1 VTPLLLVAALAAAMI
16 ALAGRRW
23 RRARLRRLA
32 DTRPGAS
39 PALAIPV
46 TTFAEM
52 DEHLRHRRCPCGGY
66 LERRGEGSREL
77 SGQRFRIARLGC
89 QECERV
95 EEVFFDTTDLL
106 H

>member
-1 VTPLLLVAALAAAMI
+1 VTQLLLVVVLAAAVVT
-16 ALAGRRW
+16 LARRRW
-23 RRARLRRLA
+23 RRARLRRVA
-32 DTRPGAS
+32 STRPGAS

-46 TTFAEM
+46 TAF
-52 DEHLRHRRCPCGGY
+52 DEIDDHLRRRWCACGGY
-66 LERRGEGSREL
+66 LERRGEGSREIA
-77 SGQRFRIARLGC
+77 GQRYRVARLEC

>member
-1 VTPLLLVAALAAAMI
+1 MQLLLVAALLAAVAVM
-16 ALAGRRW
+16 ARRRW

-32 DTRPGAS
+32 ETRPGVS

-46 TTFAEM
+46 TSFDEM
-52 DEHLRHRRCPCGGY
+52 DDHLRRRLCACGGY

-77 SGQRFRIARLGC
+77 SGQRYRVARLEC
-89 QECERV
+89 QDCERA